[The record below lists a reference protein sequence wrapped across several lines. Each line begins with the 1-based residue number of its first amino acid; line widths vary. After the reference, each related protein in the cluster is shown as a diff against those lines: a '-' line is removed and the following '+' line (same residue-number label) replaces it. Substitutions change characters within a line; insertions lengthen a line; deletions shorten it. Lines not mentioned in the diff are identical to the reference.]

1 MLPCSMDEKG
11 KGQDGDNDDGY
22 DDTNIDNVVMLAI
35 G

>member
-11 KGQDGDNDDGY
+11 KGQDGANDDDY